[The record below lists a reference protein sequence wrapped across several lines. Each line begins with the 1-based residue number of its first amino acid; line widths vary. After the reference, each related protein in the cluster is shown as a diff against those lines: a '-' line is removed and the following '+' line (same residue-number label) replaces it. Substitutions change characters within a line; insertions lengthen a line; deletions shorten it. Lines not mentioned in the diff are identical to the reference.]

1 MMRFP
6 VRVAFGLTALLIAPS
21 FAMAQV
27 ARDVKNPRDPLLRRG
42 FSRITFG
49 ATAPTQRPAWE
60 SPRMMDPFLL
70 KEGVRLPSVTVA
82 PEPHGTRPPCVM
94 RVVPV
99 DPSVKSR
106 MPVVSVDER
115 IDPKSVLK
123 VPECQPRD

>member
-1 MMRFP
+1 MMRYP

-21 FAMAQV
+21 LVMAQV
-27 ARDVKNPRDPLLRRG
+27 ARDVKSTRDRQPSRA

-49 ATAPTQRPAWE
+49 PTAPAPRPRWE
-60 SPRMMDPFLL
+60 PRMADPLLL

-82 PEPHGTRPPCVM
+82 PEPHGTRRPDCVM

-99 DPSVKSR
+99 DPKLKSS
-106 MPVVSVDER
+106 MPVVSVDQR
-115 IDPKSVLK
+115 ADPKSVIK